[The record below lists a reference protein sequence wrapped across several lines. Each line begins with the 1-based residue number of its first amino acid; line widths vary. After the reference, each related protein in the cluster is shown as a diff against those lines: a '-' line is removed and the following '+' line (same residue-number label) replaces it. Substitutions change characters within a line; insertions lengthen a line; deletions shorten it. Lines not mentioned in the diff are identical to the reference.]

1 MGGTMKKVFLSAV
14 GLLLLVVSSISL
26 WSPAAA
32 KQAVPMKGS
41 EVTLVTL
48 TPDFPNMKIYIQ
60 GDGTGTATHL
70 GLFTVQ
76 YDLVLNLQTQITAG
90 TVIFVA
96 ANGDQLFAY
105 NSGTGTPTGNPNEN
119 RIEMTYVVTGG
130 TGRFEGASG
139 QFSGTRL
146 VNTVTGLST
155 ASFSGEIVLP

>member
-41 EVTLVTL
+41 EDIVVTM
-48 TPDFPNMKIYIQ
+48 TPDFPNMKIYVQ
-60 GDGTGTATHL
+60 GYGTGTATHL
-70 GLFTVQ
+70 GKFTVQ
-76 YDLVLNLQTQITAG
+76 YDIVQDLQTQIGSG
-90 TVIFVA
+90 TVIFTA
-96 ANGDQLFAY
+96 ANGHQLFTD
-105 NSGTGTPTGNPNEN
+105 NTGTVTPTGNPNEN
-119 RIEMTYVVTGG
+119 RVDMTYVITGG

-139 QFSGTRL
+139 QFSGIRL
-146 VNTVTGLST
+146 VNIVTGLST

>member
-1 MGGTMKKVFLSAV
+1 MKKVFLSAV

-41 EVTLVTL
+41 EVIAGHLDPRFSQYEDLRPGRWNRYCDPFGT
-48 TPDFPNMKIYIQ
+48 IYRSIRSCP
-60 GDGTGTATHL
+60 
-70 GLFTVQ
+70 
-76 YDLVLNLQTQITAG
+76 QISRPKSAAG

-96 ANGDQLFAY
+96 ANGDQLFAD
-105 NSGTGTPTGNPNEN
+105 NSGTVTPTGNPNEN
-119 RIEMTYVVTGG
+119 RVDMTYVVTGG

-139 QFSGTRL
+139 QFSGIRL